1 MATTLTN
8 RIASSALNGEGVQ
21 VSLDSTDRASL
32 ATLAVGTEVTSVAS
46 SKKGIVVRVD
56 VPGTTFIVAPNN
68 QSARFDG
75 TAVPGLLSVGETISY

>member
-1 MATTLTN
+1 MATITNTL
-8 RIASSALNGEGVQ
+8 AASALNGEAVQ
-21 VSLDSTDRASL
+21 VSLDSTHRANL

-46 SKKGIVVRVD
+46 SKKGIVVEVD

-75 TAVPGLLSVGETISY
+75 TAVPGILSVGETISY